1 MFELLTKATVKLLG
15 FLMPFTLRWYF
26 TGQRLADN
34 VKITVASD
42 GEGIEFWAGD
52 LPRIEAWV
60 VITNHTPFALEL
72 DSCYGSFGFGQPL
85 CEFMNL
91 ERRQVAANAEDRFML
106 RASMSVFQA
115 EYVRKMQKENDRAS
129 IDFHGNLSCSVNR
142 FSLDKRIETTHF
154 RLSNF
159 NLPLNTWLR
168 LA

>member
-1 MFELLTKATVKLLG
+1 MIELLTKAAVKLLG

-42 GEGIEFWAGD
+42 GEGIEFWGGE
-52 LPRIEAWV
+52 LPQIEAWV
-60 VITNHTPFALEL
+60 VITNLTPFALEL
-72 DSCYGSFGFGQPL
+72 DRCYGSFGFGQPL

-91 ERRQVAANAEDRFML
+91 ERRQVAASAEERFML
-106 RASMSVFQA
+106 RASMNVFQM
-115 EYVRKMQKENDRAS
+115 EYVRKMQEKNEKAS

-142 FSLDKRIETTHF
+142 FSLDKRIETKHF
-154 RLSNF
+154 RLCNF
-159 NLPLNTWLR
+159 NLPLSTWLT